1 MIHEEQTEKLNK
13 PNEKLVKRLF
23 KLIVQRNNNLSSTMN
38 EDSKTSPIEM
48 RRNTPI
54 TNKFFNVITER
65 DNCGK
70 NRAEITAYDPQ
81 VQLTLMNSN
90 NPMISVSQCELAS
103 GVLKSSQDSL
113 TISEQSSL
121 ETTKCNNDN
130 GESIISTCEEH
141 LTTQLAFQVLQQ
153 TQLKNLKPKSTSSTT
168 SLLRLVKKNSSSV
181 KNRIFNNN
189 EFKVP
194 VSKPTKTVDSNKSI
208 TFNVDIASTPK
219 RQIPRSSTRKSL
231 IKKSSKKSE
240 IKRSNR
246 NPINEPFSSTVLSNI
261 ACNLFELKH
270 AVKTIPPPLLSSSLN
285 HDECSIQIDFNRLKY
300 KIRKSSSKKI
310 KIESSCKKCDR
321 IKRKHQNTDGCSNSN
336 SCDAKTNVRK
346 KLKYET
352 SEQSNKKSK
361 VSSSLKQST
370 RKLSW
375 RNLKYPIKYYPNMK
389 SQDIDRLN
397 QAEDCC
403 NTVGAS
409 YECQLKP
416 VLKSS
421 YSYGDYNVW
430 IL

>member
-1 MIHEEQTEKLNK
+1 LIQEQQTEKLNK
-13 PNEKLVKRLF
+13 PNEKLVKKLF
-23 KLIVQRNNNLSSTMN
+23 KLIVQRNNNLSSTMI
-38 EDSKTSPIEM
+38 EESKRSPVEL
-48 RRNTPI
+48 RRNTPVA
-54 TNKFFNVITER
+54 NKYFNVITER

-70 NRAEITAYDPQ
+70 SRAEITAYDPH
-81 VQLTLMNSN
+81 VQLTLLNSN
-90 NPMISVSQCELAS
+90 NHLISVSQCELAS

-113 TISEQSSL
+113 NTSEQSSL

-141 LTTQLAFQVLQQ
+141 LTTQLALQVLQQ
-153 TQLKNLKPKSTSSTT
+153 TQLNNLKPKSTSSTT
-168 SLLRLVKKNSSSV
+168 SLLRLVKKNSSHV
-181 KNRIFNNN
+181 KQRIFNKNN
-189 EFKVP
+189 EYKIA
-194 VSKPTKTVDSNKSI
+194 SKSKKNDSNKSM

-219 RQIPRSSTRKSL
+219 RKIPRSSTPKL
-231 IKKSSKKSE
+231 LNKKSCKKSE
-240 IKRSNR
+240 KKPVRHQ
-246 NPINEPFSSTVLSNI
+246 INEPFSSTVLSSI
-261 ACNLFELKH
+261 AANLFELKQ

-310 KIESSCKKCDR
+310 KVESSCRKCDR

-336 SCDAKTNVRK
+336 SCEAKTNVRK

-352 SEQSNKKSK
+352 SESARKPK
-361 VSSSLKQST
+361 VTSSLKQST

-397 QAEDCC
+397 TVEDCC